1 MINASISLLLT
12 ASRQLQLI
20 LAAFKNIFD
29 AMRCR
34 LNLEVVGK
42 ALCIIL
48 LILQGAILDYYLVEH
63 HEVRSLGFIA
73 TDIIVV
79 AIWIGV
85 MFMAKRKFLSKLRK
99 RRRAKEK
106 VDGKH
111 RPAEVEWDD
120 GADEIAYVFIAWLAY
135 VAITLV
141 PEVAVIFKRFADQ
154 LGDAKLF
161 GQNILKVALCITPML
176 FLLLVNSHH
185 DGKPNPKRK
194 IYIDK
199 LSAGVTLDLLDSI
212 DILEILFMDDMEINL
227 PIGLE
232 NTIILFACINFFLPT
247 LALLQ
252 LSAIVKGQVRSA
264 NFQFMYSI
272 SYIVLVN
279 VPLGA
284 IRIILWTKYN
294 QDVSVF
300 VGKNVIASAIYMF
313 DIYATCGP
321 ERPAQCPKCDKHF
334 APDSIDGHKV
344 ECSKPV
350 LSDDDVGTPMTFPL
364 SDVQSSV

>member
-1 MINASISLLLT
+1 M
-12 ASRQLQLI
+12 
-20 LAAFKNIFD
+20 K
-29 AMRCR
+29 CC
-34 LNLEVVGK
+34 LNLEIVGK
-42 ALCIIL
+42 AVCIIL
-48 LILQGAILDYYLVEH
+48 LILQGAILDLYLVEH
-63 HEVRSLGFIA
+63 HEIKSLGFIA
-73 TDIIVV
+73 TDIIVLAV
-79 AIWIGV
+79 WIGV

-99 RRRAKEK
+99 RRRGKEK

-111 RPAEVEWDD
+111 RHPEVEYED
-120 GADEIAYVFIAWLAY
+120 GADEIAFVFIAWLAY

-154 LGDAKLF
+154 LGDAKVF

-185 DGKPNPKRK
+185 DAKRYSK
-194 IYIDK
+194 RRVYIDK

-212 DILEILFMDDMEINL
+212 DILEILFMDDAEINL
-227 PIGLE
+227 PVGLE
-232 NTIILFACINFFLPT
+232 NAIIAFACINFFLPT
-247 LALLQ
+247 LALLE

-279 VPLGA
+279 VPLGT
-284 IRIILWTKYN
+284 IRTILWARYS

-300 VGKNVIASAIYMF
+300 IGKNIIASAIYMF

-321 ERPAQCPKCDKHF
+321 EHPKQCPTCDNHF
-334 APDSIDGHKV
+334 APDSIDGHKA
-344 ECSKPV
+344 ECSKAD
-350 LSDDDVGTPMTFPL
+350 LGEDGEGIPMTSPL
-364 SDVQSSV
+364 SD